1 MLIHCAVFGGEIALV
16 AAGSNGKFVA
26 QLQQCSGPRVHVRR
40 TGQIKNFRLMNHLL
54 YDKFKRRYL
63 LVGCVGE
70 KSDEL
75 LQKLDVV
82 EQQPG
87 WM

>member
-1 MLIHCAVFGGEIALV
+1 
-16 AAGSNGKFVA
+16 
-26 QLQQCSGPRVHVRR
+26 
-40 TGQIKNFRLMNHLL
+40 MNHLL

-75 LQKLDVV
+75 LAKLDKKQ
-82 EQQPG
+82 QQPG